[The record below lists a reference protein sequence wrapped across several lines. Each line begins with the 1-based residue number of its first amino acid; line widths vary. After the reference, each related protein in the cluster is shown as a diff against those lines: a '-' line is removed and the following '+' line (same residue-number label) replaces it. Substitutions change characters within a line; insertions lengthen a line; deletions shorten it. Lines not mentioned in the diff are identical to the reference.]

1 MCGITGFL
9 SPNYQRSDLEKM
21 TTALKHRGPDAEG
34 FFWNAQR
41 QIGLGHRRL
50 SIIDLS
56 DAANQPFYSQDG
68 RYVMVFNGEV
78 YNFQDLKNDLQKEKK
93 IEFKTNGDTEVII
106 EAFAHWGLEAV
117 HRFNGM
123 FAIALWDHKKEELL
137 LIRDRIGIKPLY
149 YYCDGVNFAFASEL
163 KALLKLPF
171 QPEINMEALK
181 DYLFLEYVPAPN
193 SIIKGIKKL
202 EKGHYLKVDPQT
214 LSLEPQIYYSLG
226 DQLGTKNKSIKK
238 EEEYTEEFKSE
249 LEQSLKRRS
258 ISDVPIGAFLSGG
271 TDSSLISATFQNLF
285 DQPINTFTVGFE
297 VPDFDESEYAKQ
309 VADHIASR
317 HFFSRIKDSDS
328 ISMAEHIVDHYDE
341 PFAAPSTL
349 PSLMVCQRA
358 KPFVTVA
365 LGGDGGDEI
374 FMGYGHYNWMNRI
387 QKIRQYGG
395 GGLQKL
401 AGFVLSNGNNWH
413 KRAARVFN
421 YTDPESM
428 WLHIWSQEQYM
439 FTQKEIGQLLDTNY
453 QHETLLPSWS
463 KINKMPISAEEKVS
477 LFDLNHYLPDNLLY
491 KMDIASMAS
500 GLEVRVPLLDHQ
512 LIESA
517 INMPLEIKIKDGA
530 QKYLMKKVLAKNIPE
545 ELVYR
550 KKWGF
555 PAPVGE
561 WLKSELHFLIE
572 KYLSPKVLKK
582 QSLFNHKTT
591 QKLVND
597 FKSGLQFHYKRVW
610 ALIVFQMWY
619 EKYMDKNLCK

>member
-1 MCGITGFL
+1 
-9 SPNYQRSDLEKM
+9 M
-21 TTALKHRGPDAEG
+21 TTAIKHRGPDAEG
-34 FFWNAQR
+34 FFWDEQK

-56 DAANQPFYSQDG
+56 VSANQPFYAQDG
-68 RYVMVFNGEV
+68 RYAMVFNGEV
-78 YNFQDLKNDLQKEKK
+78 YNFQEIKKDLQREKN
-93 IEFKTNGDTEVII
+93 IEFKTNGDTEAII

-123 FAIALWDHKKEELL
+123 FAIALWDREQNELF

-149 YYCDGVNFAFASEL
+149 YYFDGTHFAFASEL
-163 KALLKLPF
+163 KALLTLPF
-171 QPEINMEALK
+171 KASINMEALK

-202 EKGHYLKVDPQT
+202 EKGHYLKFDQST
-214 LSLEPQIYYSLG
+214 LKVETKTYYNLV
-226 DQLGTKNKSIKK
+226 DQLNQTNTGGN
-238 EEEYTEEFKSE
+238 TEEVHAQELKSK
-249 LEQSLKRRS
+249 LEESLKRRS

-271 TDSSLISATFQNLF
+271 TDSSLISSTFQKLF
-285 DQPINTFTVGFE
+285 DQPINTFTIGFE

-309 VADHIASR
+309 VSDHIGST
-317 HFFSRIKDSDS
+317 HYFSRIKDSDS
-328 ISMAEHIVDHYDE
+328 ISMAEHIVEYYDE

-349 PSLMVCQRA
+349 PSLMVCKRA
-358 KPFVTVA
+358 KDYVTVA

-387 QKIRQYGG
+387 QKIRKYGG
-395 GGLQKL
+395 GSLQKVT
-401 AGFVLSNGNNWH
+401 GFILSNGNNWH
-413 KRAARVFN
+413 KRAARIFDYN
-421 YTDPESM
+421 DPESM

-439 FTQKEIGQLLDTNY
+439 FSEKEIGQLFDTTY
-453 QHETLLPSWS
+453 KHQTLLPSWS
-463 KINKMPISAEEKVS
+463 KINEMSISSEEKVS

-500 GLEVRVPLLDHQ
+500 ALEVRVPLLDHE

-517 INMPLEIKIKDGA
+517 INMPMEMKINEGQ
-530 QKYLMKKVLAKNIPE
+530 QKYLMKKILAKDLPE
-545 ELVYR
+545 ALVYR

-555 PAPVGE
+555 PAPVGN
-561 WLKSELHFLIE
+561 WLKSELSFLIE
-572 KYLSPKVLKK
+572 KYLASTVLKK
-582 QSLFNHKTT
+582 QNLFNHNII
-591 QKLVND
+591 QKLITD

-619 EKYMDKNLCK
+619 EKYMDNDLCK